1 MVDMFHPRIK
11 EITPN
16 KFILI
21 LSNPTIQGD
30 MSHARK
36 TGAGTSS
43 PHCDDCNNK
52 EMKLHQRTCQVGV
65 LQSGCLQVP
74 LAQNSLTKI
83 KESSNNMPMTQLALH
98 ILPSISHA
106 LNIYC
111 FDWSWQIESALC
123 KEKRKK
129 LRSLSSFLQGNVN
142 KLSRA

>member
-1 MVDMFHPRIK
+1 MIS
-11 EITPN
+11 
-16 KFILI
+16 
-21 LSNPTIQGD
+21 SNPTIQGD

-83 KESSNNMPMTQLALH
+83 KESSNNVPMTQVAPQAVACFLLWTLAVAFFFYGGEWFKSSKYQLSQVWISRQFFSFH
-98 ILPSISHA
+98 VPPVCISKILVY
-106 LNIYC
+106 IYC
-111 FDWSWQIESALC
+111 HPFPMP
-123 KEKRKK
+123 
-129 LRSLSSFLQGNVN
+129 
-142 KLSRA
+142 